1 MLTKFEHVLNV
12 EHSFVTEAG
21 MFAIADKGID
31 WKRRLDAS
39 HGVGCHVVFG
49 SVVSPQ
55 PDFSGFGI
63 RSSEAHNASGQLSV
77 HTAVIDTGRERHRGK
92 TSKSPRR
99 FCEAL
104 LRLYVPITFCLSILF
119 TVSAAQAFTLY
130 TTDET
135 GEPLRWFARSAEI
148 QFDDGAPGEVDKA
161 TARQAVMESFRRWSP
176 LTCENSDGEFMPEPF
191 TFVDGG
197 YVTQAQVGYD
207 DTLGADN
214 ENLVIWV
221 QTGWL
226 HGAEVL
232 ALTSLTYD
240 VFTGQIVDADLEL
253 NDAKV
258 FSLQPSNQQYD
269 VANTVVHEA
278 GHFLG
283 LDHSA
288 IQIATMFSQAL
299 PAETE
304 KRDLTQDDVNGFC
317 ALYGPFA
324 APVTDVQPSQP
335 SSSCTSLPS
344 RAPPEGP
351 TAVLY
356 LIIALASILGS
367 YRWDCSQR

>member
-1 MLTKFEHVLNV
+1 MLTEYDYALHV
-12 EHSFVTEAG
+12 EHSLVTEAD
-21 MFAIADKGID
+21 MFAIAGEDEG
-31 WKRRLDAS
+31 WKRRLDTNNVS
-39 HGVGCHVVFG
+39 GGYGVFG
-49 SVVSPQ
+49 STVS
-55 PDFSGFGI
+55 SKSEIGVSGI
-63 RSSEAHNASGQLSV
+63 RPAGVRTVSGQLRARTV
-77 HTAVIDTGRERHRGK
+77 AIDTDRDRDNGR
-92 TSKSPRR
+92 TSK
-99 FCEAL
+99 AL
-104 LRLYVPITFCLSILF
+104 CHSLEVLLPLHIPIIFSLCILF
-119 TVSAAQAFTLY
+119 TVSTAEAFTLY

-135 GEPLRWFARSAEI
+135 GEPLRWFARNAEI
-148 QFDDGAPGEVDKA
+148 RFDDGAPGEVDKA

-176 LTCENSDGEFMPEPF
+176 LTCENSEGDFMPEPF

-197 YVTQAQVGYD
+197 YVTQARVGHD

-221 QTGWL
+221 QSGWL

-288 IQIATMFSQAL
+288 IQIASMFSQAL

-324 APVTDVQPSQP
+324 APVTDAQPSQP
-335 SSSCTSLPS
+335 TSSCTSFPGSAPS
-344 RAPPEGP
+344 EGP
-351 TAVLY
+351 GRVLFVMG
-356 LIIALASILGS
+356 ALVSILGG

>member
-1 MLTKFEHVLNV
+1 MLTESEYVLNV
-12 EHSFVTEAG
+12 EHFLVTEAG
-21 MFAIADKGID
+21 MFAIAGEAED
-31 WKRRLDAS
+31 WNRRLDVS
-39 HGVGCHVVFG
+39 HGVGCHGVFS
-49 SVVSPQ
+49 SVVSTQ
-55 PDFSGFGI
+55 PVFSGFGI
-63 RSSEAHNASGQLSV
+63 RSAEVHTASGQLPV
-77 HTAVIDTGRERHRGK
+77 HTVVIDTDRGRHRGE
-92 TSKSPRR
+92 TSKYRRR
-99 FCEAL
+99 FGEAL
-104 LRLYVPITFCLSILF
+104 LRLHASITFCLSLFF
-119 TVSAAQAFTLY
+119 TVSTAQAFTLY

-148 QFDDGAPGEVDKA
+148 RFDDGAPGEVDKA
-161 TARQAVMESFRRWSP
+161 TARQAVMESFRRWTP

-197 YVTQAQVGYD
+197 YVTEAQVGYD
-207 DTLGADN
+207 DTLAADN

-324 APVTDVQPSQP
+324 APVTDIQPSQP

-344 RAPPEGP
+344 STPREGP
-351 TAVLY
+351 MGVLY
-356 LIIALASILGS
+356 VIVALVLILGG